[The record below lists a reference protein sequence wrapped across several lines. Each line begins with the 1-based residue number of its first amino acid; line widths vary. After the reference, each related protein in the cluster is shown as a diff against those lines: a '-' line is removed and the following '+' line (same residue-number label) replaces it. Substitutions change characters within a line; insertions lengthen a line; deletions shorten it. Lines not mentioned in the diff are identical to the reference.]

1 VIILSRYDA
10 DFSFADGFYI
20 GIFLRTVAY
29 FYGDFNMH
37 QATTIL
43 IIESDPELL
52 DLISKTLGQRYRVV
66 KAKNQDEVLDTFSAN
81 TIDLILSDQP
91 LTRIKHSF
99 ILNYGKDQVV
109 VGISFGPPVL
119 LTSYTEIHSFIRLIQ
134 EKNSEKDMP
143 SILAGKEIASI
154 VMDVLFAHLTQQ
166 VEKNEKNKAVLE
178 KTGRMAALGELLPG
192 IVHEISNPLSFIS
205 SNLDNLR
212 KFIPKIL
219 VFIDA
224 LCALPVND
232 MVKAIILEQ
241 KKAIN
246 YDYLKNRLLEIVE
259 CSQSG
264 AERAKTILDDVRR
277 VAKSSMSEEFIKVN
291 INRAIEAT
299 LNIMHNE
306 FKNRIT
312 IEKILGSL
320 PEVECHIGQI
330 NQVLMNILINACHAI
345 EKEGRIAIVTRI
357 LPGGQVSIEISD
369 SGKGIAE
376 EDMKR
381 IFEPFFTTKPENIGT
396 GLGLPISRDII
407 KKHHGEIE
415 IVSQPGMGT
424 HVTVILPITH

>member
-1 VIILSRYDA
+1 
-10 DFSFADGFYI
+10 
-20 GIFLRTVAY
+20 
-29 FYGDFNMH
+29 MH
-37 QATTIL
+37 QAATIL

-52 DLISKTLGQRYRVV
+52 DLISKTLGQRYRIV

-134 EKNSEKDMP
+134 ETNSEKDMP
-143 SILAGKEIASI
+143 SVLARKEIASI
-154 VMDVLFAHLTQQ
+154 VMDVLFAHLTHQL
-166 VEKNEKNKAVLE
+166 EKNEKNKAILE
-178 KTGRMAALGELLPG
+178 KAGRMAALGELLPG

-224 LCALPVND
+224 LCTLPVND

-259 CSQSG
+259 RSQSG

-277 VAKSSMSEEFIKVN
+277 VAKSSMSEEFIKVD

-345 EKEGRIAIVTRI
+345 ENEGRIAIVTRV
-357 LPGGQVSIEISD
+357 LPGEHVSIEISD

-376 EDMKR
+376 ENKKR

>member
-1 VIILSRYDA
+1 
-10 DFSFADGFYI
+10 
-20 GIFLRTVAY
+20 
-29 FYGDFNMH
+29 MH
-37 QATTIL
+37 QAITIL
-43 IIESDPELL
+43 VIESDPELL
-52 DLISKTLGQRYRVV
+52 DLISKTLGQRYRIV
-66 KAKNQDEVLDTFSAN
+66 KAKKQDEVLETMSAN
-81 TIDLILSDQP
+81 AVDLILSDQP
-91 LTRIKHSF
+91 LTRMKQSF
-99 ILNYGKDQVV
+99 ILNYGGEQVAA
-109 VGISFGPPVL
+109 GRYFGPPVL
-119 LTSYTEIHSFIRLIQ
+119 LTSYTEIHSFIRMIQ
-134 EKNSEKDMP
+134 ETNPEKGMH
-143 SILAGKEIASI
+143 SGLAGREIASI
-154 VMDVLFAHLTQQ
+154 VMDVLFAHLTHQL
-166 VEKNEKNKAVLE
+166 EKNEKNKAILE
-178 KTGRMAALGELLPG
+178 KAGRMAALGELLPG
-192 IVHEISNPLSFIS
+192 IVHEISNPLGFIS

-212 KFIPKIL
+212 KFIQKIL
-219 VFIDA
+219 VFMDA
-224 LCALPVND
+224 LCTLPVND

-259 CSQSG
+259 RSQVG

-277 VAKSSMSEEFIKVN
+277 VAKSSMSEEFIKAD
-291 INRAIEAT
+291 INRAIETT

-345 EKEGRIAIVTRI
+345 EKEGRIAIVTRV
-357 LPGGQVSIEISD
+357 LPGGQISIEISD

-407 KKHHGEIE
+407 RKHQGEIE
-415 IVSQPGMGT
+415 IVSQPGIGT
-424 HVTVILPITH
+424 HITVILPVTH

>member
-1 VIILSRYDA
+1 
-10 DFSFADGFYI
+10 
-20 GIFLRTVAY
+20 
-29 FYGDFNMH
+29 
-37 QATTIL
+37 
-43 IIESDPELL
+43 
-52 DLISKTLGQRYRVV
+52 
-66 KAKNQDEVLDTFSAN
+66 
-81 TIDLILSDQP
+81 
-91 LTRIKHSF
+91 
-99 ILNYGKDQVV
+99 
-109 VGISFGPPVL
+109 
-119 LTSYTEIHSFIRLIQ
+119 
-134 EKNSEKDMP
+134 
-143 SILAGKEIASI
+143 
-154 VMDVLFAHLTQQ
+154 
-166 VEKNEKNKAVLE
+166 
-178 KTGRMAALGELLPG
+178 
-192 IVHEISNPLSFIS
+192 
-205 SNLDNLR
+205 
-212 KFIPKIL
+212 
-219 VFIDA
+219 
-224 LCALPVND
+224 

-259 CSQSG
+259 RSQSG

-277 VAKSSMSEEFIKVN
+277 VAKSSMSEEFIKVD

-345 EKEGRIAIVTRI
+345 ENEGRIAIVTRV
-357 LPGGQVSIEISD
+357 LPGEQVSIEISD

-376 EDMKR
+376 ENKKR

-424 HVTVILPITH
+424 HVTVILPVKH